1 MAKDMRLWINQ
12 LEEAGVLA
20 RIEKPV
26 DPRTQM
32 GALLWQARDRALLFE
47 NLAGFPGWRCLG
59 QAPGDIQLAPL
70 AFGCRR
76 NEMIPEY
83 VRRVDK
89 LGNTRMVKTGPVK
102 DKIMIGD
109 QVDITKMP
117 IHQAGVRDG
126 GPYIASGLMIGKNP
140 DTGARNMSFHRL
152 QMKGPRKTG
161 VLFYPRH
168 NWLNF
173 QQYES
178 KGKAMPVAMRT
189 SISGCAA

>member
-47 NLAGFPGWRCLG
+47 NLAGFPGWRSLG

-76 NEMIPEY
+76 HEMIPEY

-89 LGNTRMVKTGPVK
+89 LGTTRMVKTGPVK
-102 DKIMIGD
+102 DKVMIGD

-140 DTGARNMSFHRL
+140 STGARNMSFHRL

-161 VLFYPRH
+161 VLFTR
-168 NWLNF
+168 
-173 QQYES
+173 
-178 KGKAMPVAMRT
+178 GT
-189 SISGCAA
+189 IG